1 MTSIEQEH
9 PPRAR
14 LELFR
19 AAGRWARRTG
29 IAGKLAILLSVAA
42 VLSGTATVLE
52 LTQGAGPT
60 AQHGLFWPLLLLDF
74 FLLLALTAVIL
85 WRLVAI
91 WVARRRGSAGWK
103 LHARLVAIFSAAALV
118 PAILM
123 AVFSILFVRVGIET
137 WFGSQVSQAVNESV
151 LVAEAY
157 IQEHMKVIRA
167 DTLAMAADL
176 NRDAWQLSRSNSLF
190 DNVLTTQVRLR
201 ALGEAVVLSG
211 TGRVIA
217 QSNLSFVM
225 AFESV
230 PEWALEEARDGEVVV
245 LTSSSDDRVR
255 ALIRLENFID
265 AYLYVGRFVDP
276 RVLLHV
282 AKAQA
287 AARQYQLL
295 EQQNWRIEL
304 AFIASVVI
312 VALLVFLA
320 AVWVGL
326 FIASRLAKPIG
337 DLVGAAERV
346 RQGDLTARV
355 EPGGEDD
362 EMGTLGR
369 AFNRMTQ
376 QLSGQRA
383 ELVEAYTQIDE
394 RRRFTETVLADVSA
408 GIIGTDAQ
416 GQITLSNDPAAELL
430 GQAADDLQGQP
441 VAAEIPEFATLFHE
455 AASGATRNTQRQV
468 TVSRQ
473 GHSRNLHVR
482 ITRQE
487 RGGTVIGFVI
497 TFDDVTDLMAAQRT
511 AAWADVARRIAHEIK
526 NPLTP
531 IQLSAER
538 LRRKYRRHVAED
550 PDVFERC
557 IDTIVRQVGDIGRMV
572 DEFSSFARMPAP
584 SFRNEDIAEIVRQ
597 SVFLQQVA
605 HADMEYR
612 TTIAADLADRRLRC
626 DGRQLSQVM
635 TNLLLNAADAIL
647 ARPRAEAAGEN
658 GAEGTEPREPG
669 RIQVML
675 ETGPDGLR
683 IIVQDNGVGLPQQD
697 RDRLTEPYVTHKQ
710 KGTGLG
716 LAIVKK
722 VMEEHGGS
730 IQLGERPDGAAGARV
745 TLVFPPERLV
755 AAERSDSKD
764 SGDLK
769 TAHG

>member
-1 MTSIEQEH
+1 MTLDSAQ
-9 PPRAR
+9 PRAGIFGPI
-14 LELFR
+14 LALI
-19 AAGRWARRTG
+19 RWARRTG

-42 VLSGTATVLE
+42 VASGTATVIE
-52 LTQGAGPT
+52 LTQGTGPT
-60 AQHGLFWPLLLLDF
+60 AQPSLFWILLLVDF
-74 FLLLALTAVIL
+74 FLLLALTGVITS
-85 WRLVAI
+85 RLVAI

-103 LHARLVAIFSAAALV
+103 LHARLVAVFAAAALM

-137 WFGSQVSQAVNESV
+137 WFGQQVSQAVNESV
-151 LVAEAY
+151 AVAEAY
-157 IQEHMKVIRA
+157 IQEHLKVIQA

-176 NRDAWQLSRSNSLF
+176 NRDAPALSRNKALF
-190 DNVLTTQVRLR
+190 DSVLTTQVRLR
-201 ALGEAVVLSG
+201 ALAEAVVFSG
-211 TGRVIA
+211 SGRPIA

-225 AFESV
+225 AFENA
-230 PEWALEEARDGEVVV
+230 PEWALEKARDGGVVV
-245 LTSSSDDRVR
+245 LTSPTEDRVR
-255 ALIRLENFID
+255 ALVRLENFID

-276 RVLLHV
+276 RVLAHV

-287 AARQYQLL
+287 AARQYELL
-295 EQQNWRIEL
+295 EQQNSRIEF
-304 AFIASVVI
+304 AFIGAVLV

-326 FIASRLAKPIG
+326 FIASRMARPIG
-337 DLVGAAERV
+337 ELVGAAERV

-355 EPGGEDD
+355 MPGAEDD
-362 EMGTLGR
+362 EMGALGR

-376 QLSGQRA
+376 QLAGQRA
-383 ELVEAYTQIDE
+383 ELVEAYNQIDE

-416 GQITLSNDPAAELL
+416 GHITLPNERASELL
-430 GQAADDLQGQP
+430 GRQPEELMGQP
-441 VAAEIPEFATLFHE
+441 LAAVVPEFAALFHD
-455 AASGATRNTQRQV
+455 ATAGSARDLYRQIV
-468 TVSRQ
+468 VAGTGRSLT
-473 GHSRNLHVR
+473 LHVR
-482 ITRQE
+482 VTRQE
-487 RGGTVIGFVI
+487 RSGAVIGYVI
-497 TFDDVTDLMAAQRT
+497 TFDDVTELMAAQRT

-538 LRRKYRRHVAED
+538 LRRKYRRYVSED

-584 SFRNEDIAEIVRQ
+584 TFRDEDLSEIVRQ

-605 HADMEYR
+605 HGDIGYR
-612 TTIAADLADRRLRC
+612 VDGGEALRGFLLRC

-635 TNLLLNAADAIL
+635 TNLLQNAADAIHGRVAPDEGAL
-647 ARPRAEAAGEN
+647 PRGEIKVLLLRTAEAV
-658 GAEGTEPREPG
+658 
-669 RIQVML
+669 QVVV
-675 ETGPDGLR
+675 R
-683 IIVQDNGVGLPQQD
+683 DNGIGLPQQD

-722 VMEEHGGS
+722 VMEEHGGALHL
-730 IQLGERPDGAAGARV
+730 QEPVDGGPGAVV
-745 TLVFPPERLV
+745 TLSFPLDRLTESEDSMDKAGELQ
-755 AAERSDSKD
+755 AAN
-764 SGDLK
+764 G
-769 TAHG
+769 